1 VFDSSPETA
10 LLLAEQDTEAIL
22 SATDTAAMKLLGA
35 SLLISIT
42 AVALLASF
50 SAWLSWR
57 IRRLSE
63 ATSRTLDQRGR
74 IRSHLPDGSS
84 RDEIGDLSRSFG
96 RLLDRLAEYN
106 DYLKSLGQK
115 LTHELRT
122 PMTVVQTSLENL
134 RADPHGENA
143 EIYLERAHAGVERL
157 QAMMAALGAA
167 TRIEQA
173 IQTSELESFDASSV
187 IAELAAAY
195 AETRSDIAIDI
206 RLSED
211 NCRLRGSAD
220 LLTQMLD
227 KLFENAL
234 DFCPSGGRIGLS
246 VQKSGPDCVIQM
258 SNTGSRLPEGLE
270 DRLFDSMV
278 SARAK
283 RADKPHLGL
292 GLYIAKLIAE
302 LHGGAIS
309 ARNLQ
314 ENRGVRF
321 SVRLPLV
328 DNDKK

>member
-1 VFDSSPETA
+1 
-10 LLLAEQDTEAIL
+10 
-22 SATDTAAMKLLGA
+22 M
-35 SLLISIT
+35 
-42 AVALLASF
+42 
-50 SAWLSWR
+50 
-57 IRRLSE
+57 SE

-74 IRSHLPDGSS
+74 IRSQLPDGSS

-211 NCRLRGSAD
+211 ECRLRGSAD
-220 LLTQMLD
+220 LLAQMLD

-328 DNDKK
+328 DNDNK